1 MKNALFHSKSYYI
14 IALLITSLFIS
25 SCSKKEDPAPQNS
38 LPEDPMQTETI
49 SGIFPLEVQVPG
61 VYVTSGVDKV
71 GFCEERKNNIC
82 MIIRYGNKIKNN
94 IPECTVV
101 FPINNSF
108 VNYTERSADV
118 LAFQY
123 IPTTLNQNDLTST
136 FSLNADGSYR
146 IKGIS
151 IKNNQNY
158 LFDFNVNIK

>member
-25 SCSKKEDPAPQNS
+25 SCSKKED
-38 LPEDPMQTETI
+38 
-49 SGIFPLEVQVPG
+49 PG

-108 VNYTERSADV
+108 VNSTERSADV

-123 IPTTLNQNDLTST
+123 APTTL
-136 FSLNADGSYR
+136 
-146 IKGIS
+146 
-151 IKNNQNY
+151 
-158 LFDFNVNIK
+158 